1 MNTKLV
7 VFDLAGTT
15 VADNGNVNDS
25 FRNVF
30 LSAGIQVPAA
40 EVDQLMGY
48 RKIEAITLIVDKYL
62 PDNSDNQALINK
74 LHDDFNE
81 DMTAFYLNDPEIKPL
96 PHAEDIFEWLNQ
108 NGIKVGLNTGF
119 TRRITDAILQR
130 LGWDQDPFVNMVVC
144 SDEVPEGRPKP
155 FMIQKML
162 EKFNI
167 SSPQQVIKV
176 GDTEVDVLEGRKA
189 GCGLVVSVT
198 TGSYT
203 REQLKMYNPDFIIDS
218 LLELHAIIK

>member
-15 VADNGNVNDS
+15 VADSGNVNDS
-25 FRNVF
+25 FRNAF
-30 LSAGIQVPAA
+30 ISAGIEVPKS
-40 EVDQLMGY
+40 EVDKLMGY
-48 RKIEAITLIVDKYL
+48 RKIEAISLIVDKYR
-62 PDNSDNQALINK
+62 PNISDRVELIKK
-74 LHDDFNE
+74 LHDDFNDE
-81 DMTAFYLNDPEIKPL
+81 MVDFYLNDPEIMPL

-108 NGIKVGLNTGF
+108 QGVKVGLNTGF
-119 TRRITDAILQR
+119 TRRITNAILQR
-130 LGWDQDPFVNMVVC
+130 LGWDQDPFVNIVVC

-162 EKFNI
+162 ENLSI
-167 SSPQQVIKV
+167 TSPQLVVKV

-189 GCGLVVSVT
+189 GCGVVVSVT
-198 TGSYT
+198 TGAYT
-203 REQLKMYNPDFIIDS
+203 REQLKTYNPDFIIDS